1 MQQTELRNSDRPSLS
16 GEPKAAFERA
26 YDAILELIVRQEL
39 RPGQVTSVIAL
50 SDRLGIGR
58 TPIKE
63 AITRLATEGILNVR
77 GRRGTYVARLEEQN
91 VRHIFALRKLFE
103 NYAAP
108 LAAANITRE
117 RLDEMEGLLK
127 VMADESFRKPPGGR
141 SLPQFVNSDVRFH
154 NIIIESSGNPY
165 LYAQYC
171 ALHLHQQIVTFLIHS
186 DSRSARGR
194 QREHEN
200 ILIALKRRDSEGL
213 RRALASHTESVEE
226 KIITSIH
233 ETRGEW

>member
-108 LAAANITRE
+108 LAAANITR
-117 RLDEMEGLLK
+117 LGST
-127 VMADESFRKPPGGR
+127 VKPVSR
-141 SLPQFVNSDVRFH
+141 
-154 NIIIESSGNPY
+154 
-165 LYAQYC
+165 C
-171 ALHLHQQIVTFLIHS
+171 
-186 DSRSARGR
+186 SRSGSCERPMIMSR
-194 QREHEN
+194 
-200 ILIALKRRDSEGL
+200 
-213 RRALASHTESVEE
+213 
-226 KIITSIH
+226 
-233 ETRGEW
+233 

>member
-1 MQQTELRNSDRPSLS
+1 MPRTEPGNLPHPSP
-16 GEPKAAFERA
+16 GRETRAAFERA
-26 YDAILELIVRQEL
+26 YDAILDLIVRQEL
-39 RPGQVTSVIAL
+39 RPGQATSVIAL

-63 AITRLATEGILNVR
+63 AITRLATEGILTVK
-77 GRRGTYVARLEEQN
+77 GRRGTYVARLDEQD

-117 RLDEMEGLLK
+117 RLDEMEKLLK
-127 VMADESFRKPPGGR
+127 MMADESFRRPPGGR

-154 NIIIESSGNPY
+154 NIIIESAGNPY
-165 LYAQYC
+165 LYAQHC
-171 ALHLHQQIVTFLIHS
+171 ALHLHQQIVTYLFHS
-186 DSRSARGR
+186 DSRSAQER
-194 QREHEN
+194 QREHGN
-200 ILIALKRRDSEGL
+200 ILTALKHRDSEGL
-213 RRALASHTESVEE
+213 RRALASHTKSVEE